1 MQYGRIAARIVRHKK
16 NGEGKKMDWI
26 VIPQYASSFPALL
39 LLSFAFNLIVCR
51 DIVLVRTFKTPLAMA
66 SRSID
71 ALETRYNRPEL
82 TPRMR
87 RSDGISTAVVFIIVT
102 LIVGISVDLL
112 AQHIPYLWILE
123 AFALGTLFSARSFLD
138 QSMVLA
144 DGLDRSVE
152 EGRAMLALISGR
164 DTEDMDAPA
173 VARAAVETT
182 ARTLSAGIIT
192 PAFYLLMFGAAGLL
206 LFKTINIAADMID
219 EKSELSAD
227 FGWAIARVNDL
238 LMWPGSLLT
247 AMILAF
253 ASLLSPGRRFVAT
266 LREATRSAHHYHHKG
281 AGSAVAGIAGALN
294 LKLGGP
300 ISYEGREIN
309 GGWVGT
315 GSVFADSSDIRTAR
329 SMFIKTSAIFMLFV
343 VGLMW
348 LKLSLLADI
357 LF

>member
-1 MQYGRIAARIVRHKK
+1 
-16 NGEGKKMDWI
+16 MDWLF
-26 VIPQYASSFPALL
+26 IPQYASSFSALL
-39 LLSFAFNLIVCR
+39 LLAFAFNLIICR

-82 TPRMR
+82 TPHMR

-102 LIVGISVDLL
+102 LLVGIGIDIL
-112 AQHIPYLWILE
+112 AGHIPYLWILE
-123 AFALGTLFSARSFLD
+123 AFALGTLFSARSHLD

-152 EGRAMLALISGR
+152 EGRATLALVSGR
-164 DTEDMDAPA
+164 DTEEMDTPA
-173 VARAAVETT
+173 VARAAIETT

-206 LFKTINIAADMID
+206 LFKTINIAPEMID

-227 FGWAIARVNDL
+227 FGWAIARVNDV
-238 LMWPGSLLT
+238 LMWPGPLIT
-247 AMILAF
+247 AIGLAF
-253 ASLLSPGRRFVAT
+253 AALFTKGRRFVAT
-266 LREATRSAHHYHHKG
+266 LREATRSAHLYYHKG
-281 AGSAVAGIAGALN
+281 AGSAVAGMAGALN

-300 ISYEGREIN
+300 ISYEGREIK

-315 GSVFADSSDIRTAR
+315 GNVFADSTDIRAAR
-329 SMFIKTSAIFMLFV
+329 SLFILAFALVMLKI
-343 VGLMW
+343 VGIMW
-348 LKLSLLADI
+348 IKLPVLADFI
-357 LF
+357 F